1 MKTVKEV
8 LDGKGMGFSAIS
20 PDTSVLEAAR
30 VMTERGIGSLLVMR
44 DGQLIGLVSERDI
57 TYKLV
62 AAGSPP
68 DDTPVEDI
76 MSSHILSVTPDKTVD
91 ECMALMTDKRV
102 RHLPVTE
109 DGRIIGII
117 SIGDAVKSVIADQ
130 QFIIEQLESYITNQI
145 PAMP

>member
-20 PDTSVLEAAR
+20 PEASVLEAAR
-30 VMTERGIGSLLVMR
+30 AMAEHGIGSLLVMR
-44 DGQLIGLVSERDI
+44 DGQLVGLVSERDI
-57 TYKLV
+57 TCKLV
-62 AAGSPP
+62 AAGNPP
-68 DDTPVEDI
+68 ADTPVEDI
-76 MSSHILSVTPDKTVD
+76 MSSHILCVTPDKTVD

-109 DGRIIGII
+109 DGRIIGIV

-130 QFIIEQLESYITNQI
+130 QFTIEQLESYITSQI